1 MHSHPPRITTLARA
15 LLTLG
20 ATATGLV
27 STAHADVQGLDL
39 PVPVAQEPIGSSTG
53 LAPNVLVMM
62 DDSSSMNT
70 SFMPSNL
77 GYIYADMGGK
87 QCGAIIPGKIPKGFS
102 CFLLKGGKNYP
113 LGHLYSGRLY
123 YDTNINIPE
132 NTLRFKPDRV
142 YHPWATGEAASAPGA
157 ELPRVQDTPH
167 ELIVGNKRNTNL
179 YIYNDIGQ
187 LVTQFFAGFDPA
199 NLAKT
204 VKWWVDNRPSEA
216 ENGKYK
222 GETAGTLPPL
232 YILRNN
238 EQNIKSEFGAVTVAQ
253 DTDLFKTEN
262 YALVVFALDKNY
274 NYHHTEVFGMTSK
287 DTYDFNSPIT
297 KEYVEKAPWPE
308 NKEFVFVDKDGKT
321 IYKGKPKELFKNYWN
336 WLFYHSTRHAA
347 ARGGILEAFS
357 ETDDQVRVGFST
369 INNGGNVVGKPL
381 VTPNRKE
388 RGLIYPIPV
397 NEAGGLF
404 NAKHRYEFA
413 HYVTNFRILGNTPLN
428 YALHTAGQ
436 YYSDASAA
444 NSPYKADGKTFS
456 CRRNVTILVS
466 DGYYNDNPSGWGD
479 QDSTDDNDTLISAT
493 GASYRYV
500 PTAPYRDGPGKAT
513 QNTLADI
520 AMYYWKRD
528 LVADNSEAGKNNVP
542 TTGRDPGFWQHM
554 TTYSVSFG
562 VGGTM
567 DPGKVAPPG
576 LSGSSRNDWPVPE
589 KNDLTAADDL
599 WHAAING
606 HGQYYTPEDD
616 PALSEALR
624 SILKE
629 VNRPDKGV
637 ASTSAANSYLF
648 RDTESGSVLQFN
660 ATYNASDLSSN
671 LMACKLDEG
680 CGTGTAW
687 SVSERLAELL
697 AGNLKRERTVVFN
710 AGDDNLQAFQ
720 WNNLSSAQKQALA
733 GSDELGQD
741 TVRYLRGDSTLDG
754 TAIAHPDSQDGDG
767 ATWRARAGLS
777 GSTRN
782 VLGMIVH
789 GTPTFIGAPEDI
801 RTQLATTL
809 SGYEAFQ
816 KAHEDRP
823 NVLYVAANDGMVH
836 AFITE
841 QKAVSVNVGGVST
854 SATYQPGDELFAFIP
869 AAAINK
875 NMRASTRASFE
886 TSPHYL
892 LDGELNYSEV
902 KIGGEWKTVLVGSM
916 GAAGVA
922 PNSTPS
928 VFALDVTDPAQPKL
942 LWEKTAPAMGQ
953 TMGRPVIAPM
963 ANGKWSVFIGSGPNQ
978 SKTDSKSAILQIDL
992 ESGNVTTL
1000 QGGGMASASKGGILG
1015 LHVVDTDH
1023 DNYADTI
1030 YAGDLAGGVWKV
1042 SNLDGKSGSGVQY
1055 KKLFTAPQPIT
1066 APITSTTDKAGVRW
1080 LFFGTGKAL
1089 TDADLTDKQSVRTW
1103 YGIQDLDQE
1112 VKENEL
1118 KERQYEV
1125 IRNYQRHNDSNDTT
1139 DAVIMQYAVA
1149 GDMDGMKGWKI
1160 PLNQSGDVA
1169 TPGYMLLQSRI
1180 RNGLLVGQMNFSLTP
1195 EPSCDGQKA
1204 TSRLMVIDPFTGSVS
1219 SDGGFKTTID
1229 VNDDGEVD
1237 EKDMYNGGGSG
1248 SGTGGG
1254 AGGGSGSGGGVPIVG
1269 LGFGSGETSGSIL
1282 IVQEQRTK
1290 NGTGTGTGTGTGG
1303 SQDGDVEET
1312 RTCALDS
1319 NGVRVCL
1326 PPNAHGKPPTTHSWT
1341 ELRYDDE
1348 Q

>member
-1 MHSHPPRITTLARA
+1 MPIHTPRITPLART

-20 ATATGLV
+20 CTATGLF
-27 STAHADVQGLDL
+27 STAHADVQGLNL
-39 PVPVAQEPIGSSTG
+39 PVPVAQEPIGRSTG

-77 GYIYADMGGK
+77 GYTYADRGSK
-87 QCGAIIPGKIPKGFS
+87 QCGAIIPGSIPKGFS
-102 CFLLKGGKNYP
+102 CYLLKGGKNYP

-123 YDTNINIPE
+123 YDTNIDIPE
-132 NTLRFKPDRV
+132 NTLRFKPERV
-142 YHPWATGEAASAPGA
+142 YHPWATGEPAPTPGA
-157 ELPRVQDTPH
+157 DLPRVQDTPR
-167 ELIVGNKRNTNL
+167 ELVVGNKRQTNL

-187 LVTQFFAGFDPA
+187 LITQFFAGFDPA

-216 ENGKYK
+216 EKGKYR

-232 YILRNN
+232 YVLRNN

-253 DTDLFKTEN
+253 EGDLYKTEN
-262 YALVVFALDKNY
+262 YALVVFALDKDY
-274 NYHHTEVFGMTSK
+274 NYHHTEVFGMTAK
-287 DTYDFNSPIT
+287 DTYDMNSPIT

-308 NKEFVFVDKDGKT
+308 DKQFVFVDRDGKT
-321 IYKGKPKELFKNYWN
+321 VYKGTPKELFKNYWN

-347 ARGGILEAFS
+347 ARGGILEAFA
-357 ETDDQVRVGFST
+357 ETDGQLRVGFST

-397 NEAGGLF
+397 NDGGGLF
-404 NAKHRYEFA
+404 NTKHRSEFA

-428 YALHTAGQ
+428 YALHSAGQ
-436 YYSDASAA
+436 YYSDATSKD
-444 NSPYKADGKTFS
+444 SPYKADGQTFS

-493 GASYRYV
+493 GARYRYV
-500 PTAPYRDGPGKAT
+500 PSAPYRDGPNTARH
-513 QNTLADI
+513 NTLADI

-528 LVADNSEAGKNNVP
+528 LVPDNSEAGKNNVP

-567 DPGKVAPPG
+567 DPHKVAAPG
-576 LSGSSRNDWPVPE
+576 LPGSSRNDWPKPE

-599 WHAAING
+599 WHAAVNG

-616 PALSEALR
+616 PALSQALR

-629 VNRPDKGV
+629 VNRPGKGV
-637 ASTSAANSYLF
+637 GSTSAANAYLF
-648 RDTESGSVLQFN
+648 QDTESGNVLKFN
-660 ATYNASDLSSN
+660 AFFNAADFSSS
-671 LMACKLDEG
+671 LRACKLDEG
-680 CGTGTAW
+680 CEGGAAW
-687 SVSERLAELL
+687 DVSERLSELL
-697 AGNLKRERTVVFN
+697 AGNLKRERAVVFN

-720 WNNLSSAQKQALA
+720 WDNLSAVQKLALA
-733 GSDELGQD
+733 SSNDELGKD
-741 TVRYLRGDSTLDG
+741 TVRYLRGDTSLDG
-754 TAIAHPDSQDGDG
+754 TAVAHPDSQDGSS
-767 ATWRARAGLS
+767 AFWRTRAELS
-777 GSTRN
+777 GGKRN

-809 SGYEAFQ
+809 DGYDTFQ

-823 NVLYVAANDGMVH
+823 AVLYAAGNDGMVH

-841 QKAVSVNVGGVST
+841 QKTVSVNVGGINT
-854 SATYQPGDELFAFIP
+854 TATYQPGDELFAFIP
-869 AAAINK
+869 AAAVNQH
-875 NMRASTRASFE
+875 MRDFTRQTFE
-886 TSPHYL
+886 ASPHYL

-902 KIGGEWKTVLVGSM
+902 KIGGEWKTILVGSM
-916 GAAGVA
+916 GAAGGA
-922 PNSTPS
+922 GDAQPA
-928 VFALDVTDPAQPKL
+928 VFALDVTDPGNPKL

-953 TMGRPVIAPM
+953 TMGRPVIAPVG
-963 ANGKWSVFIGSGPNQ
+963 NDKWSVFIGSGPNQ
-978 SKTDSKSAILQIDL
+978 SKTSSQSAILQIDL
-992 ESGNVTTL
+992 ETGNVTSL
-1000 QGGGMASASKGGILG
+1000 QGGGMGSTSKGGILG

-1030 YAGDLAGGVWKV
+1030 YAGDLAGNVWKV
-1042 SNLDGKSGSGVQY
+1042 SDIGGSVQY
-1055 KKLFTAPQPIT
+1055 AKLFTAPQPIT
-1066 APITSTTDKAGVRW
+1066 APLTSTTDKNGVRW

-1089 TDADLTDKQSVRTW
+1089 TDADLSDKSNVRTW
-1103 YGIQDLDQE
+1103 YGIQDTDAE
-1112 VKENEL
+1112 VKDNEL
-1118 KERQYEV
+1118 VSREYDVVK
-1125 IRNYQRHNDSNDTT
+1125 IRRTSGSAEE
-1139 DAVIMQYAVA
+1139 DAVVMNYAVA
-1149 GDMDGMKGWKI
+1149 GDMDGKKGWKI
-1160 PLNQSGDVA
+1160 PLNQGSDA
-1169 TPGYMLLQSRI
+1169 SAPGYMLLQNRVRS
-1180 RNGLLVGQMNFSLTP
+1180 GLLVGQMNFAVSAD
-1195 EPSCDGQKA
+1195 PSCEGQNA

-1219 SDGGFKTTID
+1219 SDGSSSYKTNID
-1229 VNDDGEVD
+1229 VNDDGKVD
-1237 EKDMYNGGGSG
+1237 ENDMFHGSSSLGGDS
-1248 SGTGGG
+1248 GG
-1254 AGGGSGSGGGVPIVG
+1254 AGGGNTGGLPIVG
-1269 LGFGSGETSGSIL
+1269 LGFGRGETSGSIL

-1290 NGTGTGTGTGTGG
+1290 NGNGSGSGSGTNDEIE
-1303 SQDGDVEET
+1303 ST
-1312 RTCALDS
+1312 RSCAIDS
-1319 NGVRVCL
+1319 EGVRVCMPPL
-1326 PPNAHGKPPTTHSWT
+1326 PEGAPPTTHSWM
-1341 ELRYDDE
+1341 ELRHDDK